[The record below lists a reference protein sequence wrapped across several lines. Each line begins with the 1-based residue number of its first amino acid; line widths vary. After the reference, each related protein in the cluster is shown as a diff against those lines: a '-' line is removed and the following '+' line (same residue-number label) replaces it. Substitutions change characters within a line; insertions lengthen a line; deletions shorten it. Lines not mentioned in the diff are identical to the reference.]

1 MPSMMGF
8 RVFDLALSPSGIP
21 FPRDPWLAPSLPSG
35 FCLDIT
41 FSERPSW
48 RKDNFLFFPSCFMFL
63 HSTEHYL
70 FVQSLCL
77 FSGGHFQE
85 DRLLATFFGSLLHR
99 MPDIWLV
106 FDKICGTHEQIK
118 QHWDLYSHF
127 KGQEN
132 GGPEGGPSTHH

>member
-1 MPSMMGF
+1 
-8 RVFDLALSPSGIP
+8 
-21 FPRDPWLAPSLPSG
+21 
-35 FCLDIT
+35 
-41 FSERPSW
+41 
-48 RKDNFLFFPSCFMFL
+48 MFL

-70 FVQSLCL
+70 FVQSLRL